1 MNEIIQIPFEINRKT
16 IERLTD
22 SELSIEVYYQW
33 SINEAKDDIKVIA
46 VTEIS
51 FPR

>member
-22 SELSIEVYYQW
+22 SELSLEVYYQW
-33 SINEAKDDIKVIA
+33 SLNDAKDNIQVTA
-46 VTEIS
+46 VTEI
-51 FPR
+51 FFLR